1 MMMRRKRM
9 IAELDED
16 IREHI
21 ARETQENIERGMSP
35 EEARTA
41 AMRKFGSMA
50 RVKEETRSVWR
61 FVWVEELLRDMRFAV
76 RMLRK
81 SPGFAAAAV
90 LTLALGIGAN
100 TAIFSFIEA
109 VILKSLPVHNPKELV
124 LFGPGDGSG
133 NSDGFPGYD
142 MNLFSYSMYRTMQ
155 QKCSVFSGVAAIAS
169 FNNDE
174 HGLVGQGSAIEP
186 VDVQLVSGTYFNVLG
201 VTPAAGRLLSD
212 ADDQM
217 LGGSPV
223 AVASYGWWTRR
234 FGRDPSALG
243 KTIRIGDTSYT
254 VVGVAQEGFQ
264 GTTVGDSPD
273 VWIPLQ
279 MADAISRGPHKL
291 NNKLYQWLNII
302 ARLQPGVTMTKAQAN
317 VNVVLKALLT
327 DYAGG
332 APSASQLEDIR
343 KAHITMTSAATGVSF
358 LRQQF
363 SKPLWML
370 MGIVGFVLLIACA
383 NIANLLLAR
392 STMRRR
398 EMAMRMALGAGRSRL
413 FRQMVTE
420 GLLLAVLGGA
430 AGMLF
435 AVWACSFLLRML
447 SSGPELI
454 PIDLT
459 PDAMVLA
466 FAFGVTV
473 ITSVLFSALPA
484 WQATSVD
491 PNLGLGE
498 GRSAVSYQTRSPLGK
513 ALIAGQVALSLVL
526 LIGTALF
533 VHSLI
538 DVMKVNTGFKPQN
551 LLEVW
556 VDPAATGYT
565 SDARLTELYHQ
576 VEQNVNAAPG
586 VVASSFS
593 IFTFNGGAWN
603 DSAHAEGGAKDREE
617 AVMLN
622 AVGQGYFQAMGL
634 PILAGRGIGPEDTAT
649 GRRVAVINQTMAQH
663 IFGGASPLGKQF
675 ELGGM
680 SDNDKDVQV
689 AGVVADARYRSLDE
703 KAVSMAYFPYTQ
715 YVPDWGIGLYLSHF
729 VVRYS
734 GDPKQVTPQVK
745 LAIETAGPSL
755 PIDRVFSMQE
765 KVEKSILYPRLVAQL
780 SGFFGLLAA
789 LLSSLGIYGLL
800 SYTVSRRTNEIGV
813 RMALGAQ
820 PSQILKMVLG
830 QGFAMVGIGLIAGVA
845 GAAALSRVL
854 GNFLF
859 GITALDPLSY
869 ASAAVLL
876 AIVALVACYIP
887 ARRAMRVD
895 PMEALRY
902 E

>member
-1 MMMRRKRM
+1 MRRRKRM
-9 IAELDED
+9 MDELDED

-21 ARETQENIERGMSP
+21 ARETRENIERGMTP
-35 EEARTA
+35 EDARTM
-41 AMRKFGSMA
+41 AMRKFGNVA
-50 RVKEETRSVWR
+50 RVKEETRSVWS

-76 RMLRK
+76 RMLHK
-81 SPGFAAAAV
+81 SPGFTAAAV

-133 NSDGFPGYD
+133 NSDGFPNND
-142 MNLFSYSMYRTMQ
+142 MNLFSYSIYRTMQ
-155 QKCSVFSGVAAIAS
+155 QKCGVFSGVVAMGS
-169 FNNDE
+169 FSYDV
-174 HGLVGQGSAIEP
+174 HALVGQGSAMEP
-186 VDVQLVSGTYFNVLG
+186 VSVQLVSGTYFNVLG
-201 VTPAAGRLLSD
+201 VNPATGRLITD
-212 ADDQM
+212 ADDQV
-217 LGGSPV
+217 LGGSPI

-234 FGRDPSALG
+234 FGHDPSAIG
-243 KTIRIGDTSYT
+243 KTIQIGDTSYT
-254 VVGVAQEGFQ
+254 IVGVAQEGFQ
-264 GTTVGDSPD
+264 GTKVGEAPD

-291 NNKLYQWLNII
+291 DDKMYRWMDII
-302 ARLQPGVTMTKAQAN
+302 GRLKPGVTMTKAQAN

-327 DYAGG
+327 DYAGA
-332 APSASQLEDIR
+332 APPASRLEDIR
-343 KAHITMTSAATGVSF
+343 KAHITLISAATGISF

-398 EMAMRMALGAGRSRL
+398 EMAMRMALGAGRGRL

-447 SSGPELI
+447 SSGSALI

-459 PDAMVLA
+459 PDMMVLLFA
-466 FAFGVTV
+466 FAATV

-484 WQATSVD
+484 WQATNVD

-498 GRSAVSYQTRSPLGK
+498 GRNAVSYQTRSPLGK
-513 ALIAGQVALSLVL
+513 VLIAGQVALSLVL

-533 VHSLI
+533 AHSLI
-538 DVMKVNTGFKPQN
+538 ELTKVNTGFNPQHM
-551 LLEVW
+551 LEIW
-556 VDPAATGYT
+556 VDPTATGYT
-565 SDARLTELYHQ
+565 DNARLTALYHQ
-576 VEQNVNAAPG
+576 VEQNVDSTPG

-593 IFTFNGGAWN
+593 IFTFGGGAWG
-603 DSAHAEGGAKDREE
+603 DSAHAAGSANGKEE
-617 AVMLN
+617 YVSLN
-622 AVGQGYFQAMGL
+622 AVGTGYFQAMSL
-634 PILAGRGIGPEDTAT
+634 PILMGRGIGPEDTAS
-649 GRRVAVINQTMAQH
+649 GRRVAVINQTMAQRV
-663 IFGGASPLGKQF
+663 FGNASPLGKEF
-675 ELGGM
+675 VVGGL
-680 SDNDKDVQV
+680 SGGVEV
-689 AGVVADARYRSLDE
+689 VGVVKDAKYLGLDE
-703 KAVSMAYFPYTQ
+703 RPISMIYLPYTQ
-715 YVPDWGIGLYLSHF
+715 YVPDWGIGLYLGKL

-734 GDPKQVTPQVK
+734 GDPKQIVPEVK
-745 LAIETAGPSL
+745 HAIETASPRL
-755 PIDRVFSMQE
+755 PIDRVFAMSE
-765 KVEKSILYPRLVAQL
+765 KVEESILYPRLVAQL
-780 SGFFGLLAA
+780 SGFFGALAA

-820 PSQILKMVLG
+820 PSQIMKMILG
-830 QGFAMVGIGLIAGVA
+830 QGFATVGIGVIAGVA
-845 GAAALSRVL
+845 AAAALSRLV
-854 GNFLF
+854 GSFLF

-876 AIVALVACYIP
+876 AIVAVAACWIP
-887 ARRAMRVD
+887 ARRAMKVD

>member
-1 MMMRRKRM
+1 MRKSKRM
-9 IAELDED
+9 MEELDED

-21 ARETQENIERGMSP
+21 AREIEENMERGMTP
-35 EEARTA
+35 EEARSR
-41 AMRKFGSMA
+41 AMRKFGSVT
-50 RVKEETRSVWR
+50 RVKEETRSVWS
-61 FVWVEELLRDMRFAV
+61 FVWVEELLRDMRFAT

-81 SPGFAAAAV
+81 SPGFTAAAV

-124 LFGPGDGSG
+124 LFGPADGAG
-133 NSDGFPGYD
+133 NSDGFPDDD

-155 QKCSVFSGVAAIAS
+155 QKCGVFSGVAAIAS
-169 FNNDE
+169 FSYVE
-174 HGLVGQGSAIEP
+174 HGLVGPGSAMEP
-186 VDVQLVSGTYFNVLG
+186 VDVRLVSGTYFNVLG
-201 VTPAAGRLLSD
+201 VSPAAGRLLSD
-212 ADDQM
+212 RDDRV

-234 FGRDPSALG
+234 FGRDPSAMG
-243 KTIRIGDTSYT
+243 KTIEIGGTSYT
-254 VVGVAQEGFQ
+254 IVGVAQQGFQ
-264 GTTVGDSPD
+264 GTTVGESPD

-279 MADAISRGPHKL
+279 MADAVSRGPHKV
-291 NNKLYQWLNII
+291 NDKMYRWLDII
-302 ARLQPGVTMTKAQAN
+302 ARLEPGVTMTKAQAD
-317 VNVVLKALLT
+317 VNVVLKTLLG
-327 DYAGG
+327 DYAGA
-332 APSASQLEDIR
+332 APPASRLDDIR
-343 KAHITMTSAATGVSF
+343 KAHITLNSAATGISF
-358 LRQQF
+358 LRQEF

-430 AGMLF
+430 TGMLF
-435 AVWACSFLLRML
+435 AVWACKFLLRML
-447 SSGPELI
+447 SSGPALI

-459 PDAMVLA
+459 PDRMVLA
-466 FAFGVTV
+466 FAFAVTV

-498 GRSAVSYQTRSPLGK
+498 GRSAVSYPTRSLLGK

-526 LIGTALF
+526 LVGAGLF

-538 DVMKVNTGFKPQN
+538 DLAKVNTGFNPQHM
-551 LLEVW
+551 LEIW
-556 VDPAATGYT
+556 VDPSATGYT
-565 SDARLTELYHQ
+565 DDARLTALYHQ
-576 VEQNVNAAPG
+576 VEQNVDAAPG

-593 IFTFNGGAWN
+593 IFTFSGGQWG
-603 DSAHAEGGAKDREE
+603 DSAHAEGSARAREE
-617 AVMLN
+617 NVSLN
-622 AVGQGYFQAMGL
+622 AVGTGYFQAMGL
-634 PILAGRGIGPEDTAT
+634 PILMGRSIGPEDSAS
-649 GRRVAVINQTMAQH
+649 GRRVAMINHTMAERV
-663 IFGGASPLGKQF
+663 FGGASPLGKEF
-675 ELGGM
+675 ELGGL
-680 SDNDKDVQV
+680 SGKEAVEEV
-689 AGVVADARYRSLDE
+689 VGVVADAKYLGLDE
-703 KAVSMAYFPYTQ
+703 RPISMVYLPYTQ
-715 YVPDWGIGLYLSHF
+715 YVPDWGVGLYLGKF

-734 GDPKQVTPQVK
+734 GDARQVVPEVK
-745 LAIETAGPSL
+745 HAIEIASPRL
-755 PIDRVFSMQE
+755 PIGRVFSMSE

-813 RMALGAQ
+813 RMALGAP

-830 QGFAMVGIGLIAGVA
+830 QGFATVGFGVIAGVVA
-845 GAAALSRVL
+845 AAALSRLV
-854 GNFLF
+854 GSFLF

-869 ASAAVLL
+869 LSAAILL
-876 AIVALVACYIP
+876 AMVALVSCYIP
-887 ARRAMRVD
+887 ARRAMNVD
-895 PMEALRY
+895 PIKALRY

>member
-1 MMMRRKRM
+1 MIRRKRM
-9 IAELDED
+9 MEELDED

-21 ARETQENIERGMSP
+21 ERETQENIERGMSP
-35 EEARTA
+35 EEAHTA
-41 AMRKFGSMA
+41 AMQKFGNVR
-50 RVKEETRSVWR
+50 RVKEETRAMWS
-61 FVWVEELLRDMRFAV
+61 WVRLEELAQDVKYGL

-81 SPGFAAAAV
+81 APGFTAVAV

-169 FNNDE
+169 FDYNE
-174 HGLVGQGSAIEP
+174 HALIGQGSAMEP
-186 VDVQLVSGTYFNVLG
+186 VDVQLVSGTYFSVLG
-201 VTPAAGRLLSD
+201 VNPAAGRLLSD
-212 ADDQM
+212 TDDRV
-217 LGGSPV
+217 LGGSPI

-234 FGRDPSALG
+234 FGRDPAVLG
-243 KTIRIGDTSYT
+243 KTIRIGGT
-254 VVGVAQEGFQ
+254 VYSIVGVAQAGFQ
-264 GTTVGDSPD
+264 GMTVGDSPD

-291 NNKLYQWLNII
+291 DDKFYQWMDII
-302 ARLQPGVTMTKAQAN
+302 ARRQPGVTIAKAQAD
-317 VNVVLKALLT
+317 VDVVLKALLT
-327 DYAGG
+327 DYAG
-332 APSASQLEDIR
+332 AVPSASHLEDIR
-343 KAHITMTSAATGVSF
+343 KAHITLNSAATGISF

-370 MGIVGFVLLIACA
+370 MGIVGFVLLIASA

-430 AGMLF
+430 AGLLF

-454 PIDLT
+454 PIDLS
-459 PDAMVLA
+459 PDVMVLV

-484 WQATSVD
+484 WQATRVD

-498 GRSAVSYQTRSPLGK
+498 GRSAASYQTRSPLGK

-526 LIGTALF
+526 LIGTGLF

-538 DVMKVNTGFKPQN
+538 DLTKVNTGFNPQH
-551 LLEVW
+551 LLEIW
-556 VDPAATGYT
+556 VDPTATGYT
-565 SDARLTELYHQ
+565 DDIRLTELYHQ
-576 VEQNVNAAPG
+576 VEQNVDAAPG

-593 IFTFNGGAWN
+593 IFTFSGGQWGDAGY
-603 DSAHAEGGAKDREE
+603 AEGSAKGEE
-617 AVMLN
+617 ENVSLN
-622 AVGQGYFQAMGL
+622 AVGAGYFRAMGL
-634 PILAGRGIGPEDTAT
+634 PILAGRGIGPEDTAA
-649 GRRVAVINQTMAQH
+649 GRRVAVINQTMAQQV
-663 IFGGASPLGKQF
+663 FGGGSPLGKEF

-680 SDNDKDVQV
+680 EGKGVEV
-689 AGVVADARYRSLDE
+689 IGVVRDARYLGLDE
-703 KAVSMAYFPYTQ
+703 LPISMAYFPYTQ
-715 YVPDWGIGLYLSHF
+715 YVPDWGIGLYLNKL

-734 GDPKQVTPQVK
+734 GDPKQVVPEVK
-745 LAIETAGPSL
+745 HAIEAAGPTL

-765 KVEKSILYPRLVAQL
+765 KVENSILYPRLVAQL

-800 SYTVSRRTNEIGV
+800 SHTVSRRTNEIGV

-820 PSQILKMVLG
+820 PLQILKMVLG
-830 QGFAMVGIGLIAGVA
+830 PGFAMVGIGVIAGVA
-845 GAAALSRVL
+845 AAAALSRVV

-869 ASAAVLL
+869 ASAALLL
-876 AIVALVACYIP
+876 AIVALAACWMP
-887 ARRAMRVD
+887 ARRAMKVD